1 MLHVRTSAACD
12 GWRLATASEP
22 NNKHITVMTPDSQNP
37 SAEPVS
43 AAALPTLLSVMF
55 INLLGFGIIVPLL
68 PFYAKSFQAPAWQ
81 IALIFSAY
89 AMGSFFGEPFWGRL
103 SDSVGRKPVLI
114 STVMGNCL
122 CYLALAFAP
131 NIMVAFVV
139 RFLGGMAS
147 GNGAVIQGYIADVTP
162 LQERTAKM
170 SLLGAAYNIGFI
182 VGPALG
188 GLLANPAAGH
198 AGFRIPLLIASG
210 LSAFCVIGLVAFLR
224 ESRIL
229 RRIASKSSRWAVVN
243 SAVTNPIVGRL
254 MLVTFLAG
262 CAFNGI
268 ESVFGLWTQARFAW
282 GPREVGTAFAVT
294 GVVAAICQITVTGPL
309 SKRFGEARVLTAGMA
324 VTTLCATLQPFSTSG
339 WMIVALLSV
348 SAFGQSV
355 AWPNVSALLSRNVDW
370 EHQGQYLGLN
380 NAIGAAA
387 RLVGP
392 SIAAIAF
399 SNISVDAPFYLAGLI
414 VLPAIFLAWYAAT
427 HKSRI

>member
-1 MLHVRTSAACD
+1 MTSANQHSSD
-12 GWRLATASEP
+12 ES
-22 NNKHITVMTPDSQNP
+22 
-37 SAEPVS
+37 VS

-81 IALIFSAY
+81 VALIFSAY
-89 AMGSFFGEPFWGRL
+89 AMGAFFGEPFWGRI
-103 SDSVGRKPVLI
+103 SDATGRKPILI

-131 NIMVAFVV
+131 NIFVAFVV

-162 LQERTAKM
+162 PEQRTAKM
-170 SLLGAAYNIGFI
+170 SLLGAANNIGFI

-188 GLLANPAAGH
+188 GLLAHPSAGH

-210 LSAFCVIGLVAFLR
+210 LSGLCVLGLVTFLR
-224 ESRIL
+224 ESRVH
-229 RRIASKSSRWAVVN
+229 RRISSRPSRWAVL
-243 SAVTNPIVGRL
+243 STAMTHPIISKL

-268 ESVFGLWTQARFAW
+268 ESVFGLWAQARFQW
-282 GPREVGTAFAVT
+282 GPQEVGTAFAVT
-294 GVVAAICQITVTGPL
+294 GIVSAFCQVAVTGPL
-309 SKRFGEARVLTAGMA
+309 SKKFGEARVLAAGMA
-324 VTTLCATLQPFSTSG
+324 LTTICASLQPFSVNG
-339 WMIVALLSV
+339 WMIVLLLAI

-380 NAIGAAA
+380 NATGAAA

-392 SIAAIAF
+392 SVAAITF
-399 SNISVDAPFYLAGLI
+399 SNISVDAPFYSASLM
-414 VLPAIFLAWYAAT
+414 VLPAIFLAWFAAT

>member
-1 MLHVRTSAACD
+1 MS
-12 GWRLATASEP
+12 S
-22 NNKHITVMTPDSQNP
+22 DSQVP
-37 SAEPVS
+37 HAEHVS

-68 PFYAKSFQAPAWQ
+68 PFYAQSFHAPAWQ

-89 AMGSFFGEPFWGRL
+89 AMGAFFGEPLWGRI
-103 SDSVGRKPVLI
+103 SDAIGRKPILI

-131 NIMVAFVV
+131 NIFVAFVV
-139 RFLGGMAS
+139 RFIGGMAS

-162 LQERTAKM
+162 PEERTAKM

-188 GLLANPAAGH
+188 GLLAHPSAGH
-198 AGFRIPLLIASG
+198 AGFRIPLLVASS
-210 LSAFCVIGLVAFLR
+210 LSALCVVGLAVFLK
-224 ESRIL
+224 ESRAH
-229 RRIASKSSRWAVVN
+229 RRISSRPNRWAVLN
-243 SAVTNPIVGRL
+243 TALTHPIVSRL

-282 GPREVGTAFAVT
+282 GPQEVGGAFAVT
-294 GVVAAICQITVTGPL
+294 GIVSAICQIAVTGSV
-309 SKRFGEARVLTAGMA
+309 SKRFGEARVVSAGMA
-324 VTTLCATLQPFSTSG
+324 LTTICVTLQPFALG
-339 WMIVALLSV
+339 PWMIVMLLAI

-380 NAIGAAA
+380 NAVGAAA

-392 SIAAIAF
+392 SIAAICF
-399 SNISVDAPFYLAGLI
+399 SNLGVDTPFFAAGLM
-414 VLPAIFLAWYAAT
+414 VLPAIFLAWHAAA
-427 HKSRI
+427 HKRRDAFTQSEYQPTLSKEPGD

>member
-1 MLHVRTSAACD
+1 MNS
-12 GWRLATASEP
+12 
-22 NNKHITVMTPDSQNP
+22 DSQNP
-37 SAEPVS
+37 HAESVS

-89 AMGSFFGEPFWGRL
+89 AMGAFFGEPFWGRL
-103 SDSVGRKPVLI
+103 SDTVGRKPILI

-122 CYLALAFAP
+122 CYLALAYAP
-131 NIMVAFVV
+131 NILVAFIV
-139 RFLGGMAS
+139 RFLGGTAS

-162 LQERTAKM
+162 PHERTAKM

-188 GLLANPAAGH
+188 GLLAHPSAGH

-210 LSAFCVIGLVAFLR
+210 LSGLCVIGLVAFLK
-224 ESRIL
+224 ESRAH
-229 RRIASKSSRWAVVN
+229 RRISAKPSRWAILATAANNPVV
-243 SAVTNPIVGRL
+243 SRL

-268 ESVFGLWTQARFAW
+268 ESVFGLWTQARFEW
-282 GPREVGTAFAVT
+282 GPQQVGGAFAVT
-294 GVVAAICQITVTGPL
+294 GVVAAICQIAITGPL

-324 VTTLCATLQPFSTSG
+324 LTTICASLQPFSVGG
-339 WMIVALLSV
+339 WMIVALLAV

-355 AWPNVSALLSRNVDW
+355 AWPNVSSLLSRNVDW

-380 NAIGAAA
+380 NAVGAAA
-387 RLVGP
+387 RLIGP
-392 SIAAIAF
+392 SIAALTF
-399 SNISVDAPFYLAGLI
+399 SNIGVDAPFFSAGLM
-414 VLPAIFLAWYAAT
+414 VLPAIFFAWYAAT

>member
-1 MLHVRTSAACD
+1 MTSANQHSSD
-12 GWRLATASEP
+12 ES
-22 NNKHITVMTPDSQNP
+22 
-37 SAEPVS
+37 VS

-81 IALIFSAY
+81 VALIFSAY
-89 AMGSFFGEPFWGRL
+89 AMGAFFGEPFWGRI
-103 SDSVGRKPVLI
+103 SDATGRKPILI
-114 STVMGNCL
+114 STVTGNCL

-131 NIMVAFVV
+131 NIFVAFVV

-162 LQERTAKM
+162 PEQRTAKM
-170 SLLGAAYNIGFI
+170 SLLGAANNIGFI

-188 GLLANPAAGH
+188 GLLAHPSAGH

-210 LSAFCVIGLVAFLR
+210 LSGLCVLGLVTFLR
-224 ESRIL
+224 ESRVH
-229 RRIASKSSRWAVVN
+229 RRISSRPSRWAVL
-243 SAVTNPIVGRL
+243 STAMTHPIISKL

-268 ESVFGLWTQARFAW
+268 ESVFGLWAQARFQW
-282 GPREVGTAFAVT
+282 GPQEVGTAFAVT
-294 GVVAAICQITVTGPL
+294 GIVSAFCQVAVTGPL
-309 SKRFGEARVLTAGMA
+309 SKKFGEARVLAAGMA
-324 VTTLCATLQPFSTSG
+324 LTTICASLQPFSVNG
-339 WMIVALLSV
+339 WMIVLLLAI

-380 NAIGAAA
+380 NATGAAA

-392 SIAAIAF
+392 SVAAITF
-399 SNISVDAPFYLAGLI
+399 SNISVDAPFYSASLM
-414 VLPAIFLAWYAAT
+414 VLPAIFLAWFAAT

>member
-1 MLHVRTSAACD
+1 MTSANQHSSD
-12 GWRLATASEP
+12 ES
-22 NNKHITVMTPDSQNP
+22 
-37 SAEPVS
+37 VS

-81 IALIFSAY
+81 VALIFSAY
-89 AMGSFFGEPFWGRL
+89 AMGAFFGEPFWGRI
-103 SDSVGRKPVLI
+103 SDATGRKPILI

-131 NIMVAFVV
+131 NIFVAFVV

-162 LQERTAKM
+162 PEQRTAKM
-170 SLLGAAYNIGFI
+170 SLLGAANNIGFI

-188 GLLANPAAGH
+188 GLLAHPSAGH

-210 LSAFCVIGLVAFLR
+210 LSGLCVLGLVTFLR
-224 ESRIL
+224 ESRVH
-229 RRIASKSSRWAVVN
+229 RRISSRPSRWAVL
-243 SAVTNPIVGRL
+243 STAMTHPIISKL

-268 ESVFGLWTQARFAW
+268 ESVFGLWTQARFQW
-282 GPREVGTAFAVT
+282 GPQEVGTAFAVT
-294 GVVAAICQITVTGPL
+294 GIVSAFCQVAVTGPL
-309 SKRFGEARVLTAGMA
+309 SKKFGEARVLAAGMA
-324 VTTLCATLQPFSTSG
+324 LTTICASLQPFSVNG
-339 WMIVALLSV
+339 WMIVLLLAI

-380 NAIGAAA
+380 NATGAAA

-392 SIAAIAF
+392 SVAAITF
-399 SNISVDAPFYLAGLI
+399 SNISVDAPFYSASLM
-414 VLPAIFLAWYAAT
+414 VLPAIFLAWFAAT